1 MARVSHKRWDNSRN
15 ICCEGIFDF
24 VSRNLLIRRVGHY
37 DSCTGH
43 YDSCHGNQGKAM
55 AVLGSVEDCM
65 VPGELYGG
73 AFTDTPFSH
82 FYLNLQISSEL
93 KCTPFLFFFIG
104 ACKIFSELKMFAT
117 YKGH

>member
-93 KCTPFLFFFIG
+93 KCTPFLFFL
-104 ACKIFSELKMFAT
+104 SEPARSSQN
-117 YKGH
+117 